1 MWSAVLAW
9 SLAVAPTTTC
19 APDDTVAARLG
30 PAQGPAAVHA
40 YLDPADHDA
49 LRTWV
54 GLRAL
59 ATERPDLA
67 IDVHL
72 AEPNPD
78 DDPQRAKVRAWAWV
92 GARRGHLTAL
102 LRLLA
107 ADDWEWV
114 AARVH
119 TKAGR
124 AELAAR
130 LHVDAAQAWAPTQ
143 CAHDHVVADGEAV
156 AEHFRRF
163 GNPVFRLPVFVI
175 DDVVFDD
182 PPGLARVRTELA
194 RRGERAR
201 DAIDP
206 RLRAP
211 APSLKATSAR
221 MRRPAIDGVLL
232 GGPGLPHRFVLM
244 ARDDEDPNLSM
255 LLPPLLQ
262 YRVDNPGQLSIT
274 IAARGSS
281 IGAMALRHR
290 LCAADRLGLTMAYV
304 KVLTLPLPRDK
315 TARPPDVQALIKR
328 LDDYPAP
335 ECAGQTDPAQL
346 DLPDGAWLDGLPRT
360 RAELG
365 NLPATLLLLD
375 AATRPLEPFVAP
387 STDEP

>member
-1 MWSAVLAW
+1 MWFAVLAW
-9 SLAVAPTTTC
+9 SLAVAPPSPC
-19 APDDTVAARLG
+19 APDDTVAVRLG
-30 PAQGPAAVHA
+30 PDEGAAQVHA
-40 YLDPADHDA
+40 YLDPADRDA

-54 GLRAL
+54 GLTAL
-59 ATERPDLA
+59 ASERPQLRV
-67 IDVHL
+67 DVHL
-72 AEPNPD
+72 AAPNPD

-92 GARRGHLTAL
+92 GARRGHLTGV
-102 LRLLA
+102 LRMLA

-124 AELAAR
+124 AELSAR
-130 LHVDAAQAWAPTQ
+130 LDVDEAWSPTQ
-143 CAHDHVVADGEAV
+143 CAHDHVAADGEAV
-156 AEHFRRF
+156 SERFRRF

-182 PPGLARVRTELA
+182 PPGLARARTELA

-211 APSLKATSAR
+211 APTLKATSAR
-221 MRRPAIDGVLL
+221 MRRPQLDGVLL

-255 LLPPLLQ
+255 ILPPLLR
-262 YRVDNPGQLSIT
+262 YRIDHPGQLSIAVT
-274 IAARGSS
+274 ARGSS

-290 LCAADRLGLTMAYV
+290 LCAARHLGLTMAYV
-304 KVLTLPLPRDK
+304 NALARPLPRDRSVK
-315 TARPPDVQALIKR
+315 PPDVQALLKR
-328 LDDYPAP
+328 LDDHPTDK
-335 ECAGQTDPAQL
+335 CAEETDPAQL

-365 NLPATLLLLD
+365 NLPSTLRLLD
-375 AATRPLEPFVAP
+375 AATRPLGPFVAP
-387 STDEP
+387 RADDP